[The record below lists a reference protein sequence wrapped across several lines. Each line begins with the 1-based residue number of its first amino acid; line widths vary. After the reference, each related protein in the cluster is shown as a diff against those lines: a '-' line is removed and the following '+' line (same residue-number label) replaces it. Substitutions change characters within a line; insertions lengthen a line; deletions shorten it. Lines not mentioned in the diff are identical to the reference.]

1 MKVNKTIYGNNGD
14 VPDILLNMF
23 LLSCPGIRNHMN
35 RQVVAPD
42 PEFPQSYW
50 TIINKQEFI
59 THNSVTRP
67 FQYSLSTLSTS
78 STIYDK
84 PVEAGWSRIDPG
96 HYFAS
101 YFKTNEMGYVVQQE
115 KNLEHHT
122 SLKRITLIWWQWGIL
137 KLFAQNQ
144 MKGNLLFNVWWMS
157 MKRAMLPFEQG
168 IQNCSKMILMSLR
181 QVGNWWCACPLTSS
195 MGWRVKYGLILTRN
209 GWKCWWSIWR
219 KLNQATSNRS
229 DL

>member
-1 MKVNKTIYGNNGD
+1 MVVNKTIYGNNGD

-23 LLSCPGIRNHMN
+23 LSSSPGIRNHMN

-50 TIINKQEFI
+50 TILNKQEFI
-59 THNSVTRP
+59 IHNSVTQP
-67 FQYSLSTLSTS
+67 VQYSLYTLPTM

-84 PVEAGWSRIDPG
+84 PGAGWNRINPDN
-96 HYFAS
+96 YFTS
-101 YFKTNEMGYVVQQE
+101 YFKTNEMGDVVQQE
-115 KNLEHHT
+115 KNLQHHI
-122 SLKRITLIWWQWGIL
+122 SWKRITLLWWQWGIL

-157 MKRAMLPFEQG
+157 MKRAMPQFEQG
-168 IQNCSKMILMSLR
+168 IQNCSKMILK
-181 QVGNWWCACPLTSS
+181 ACKDLLMCMPFDFIDGL
-195 MGWRVKYGLILTRN
+195 KDKNGLILTRN
-209 GWKCWWSIWR
+209 GWPGWWSIWR